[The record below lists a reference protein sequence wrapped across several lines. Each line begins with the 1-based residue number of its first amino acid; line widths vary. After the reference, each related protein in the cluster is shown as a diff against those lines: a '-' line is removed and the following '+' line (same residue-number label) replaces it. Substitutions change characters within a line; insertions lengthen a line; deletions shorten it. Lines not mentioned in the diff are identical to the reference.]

1 MNTFHAAAAT
11 NYQPMTPVANLGV
24 TYQSHQY
31 AAPVQHHAAPVM
43 NVQMNNKHD
52 FVGSSLGEVSDV
64 MGASLSHDWNM
75 GAQDA
80 WTKVDLNDGQWN

>member
-1 MNTFHAAAAT
+1 MGQNNLMNTFHAAAAT

-43 NVQMNNKHD
+43 NV
-52 FVGSSLGEVSDV
+52 
-64 MGASLSHDWNM
+64 
-75 GAQDA
+75 
-80 WTKVDLNDGQWN
+80 